1 MPATKEWSAHFKT
14 VQKLSLDYAPIT
26 ITQYESTRTGMRIAV
41 IDQKGPKVNGYFA
54 LATEID
60 DDSGAPHTLEHLC
73 FMGSKSYHYKGFL
86 DKLATRQYS
95 MTNAW
100 TATDQTAY
108 TLDSAGWEAFANML
122 PVYLDHLIVPT
133 LTDSAC
139 YTEVWHIDG
148 TGHDAGVVYSEMQ
161 GVQNL
166 AEERMDLA
174 LRRLMY
180 PEGNGFRYE
189 TGGMMEAL
197 RVLKADRIR
206 EFHKEMYQPKN
217 MRLVIT
223 GEVDHN
229 ELLQIVD
236 NFEDTV
242 LDQVPPIDAPFK
254 RPWVESKA
262 TPKLEKSI
270 LEKVLFPEEDESMGE
285 IFVGFFGPLYS
296 DSLANDALSVL
307 LHYLT
312 GSSIAILENVL
323 VEKEQLC
330 SEVRSQIDFR
340 PDAWVCFGLSA
351 VETGKL
357 ELVEARF
364 IELLKE
370 TANNDFD
377 MAYMHDCLVRL
388 RRKIISK
395 GENAGS
401 FFSDSVIS
409 DHLFGRRS
417 GEDLEPIS
425 TMNAY
430 DELMKWSE
438 HQWRDF
444 MKKWLSDAHHVSV
457 LGIPSQELSAKM
469 MAEEE
474 ERVKTQQMMLGEDG
488 MKKLAEKLKKAQD
501 DNNRPIPD
509 GLLEKFP
516 IPSTDSIHF
525 ITTVTARSGAARRT
539 GRLDNDI
546 QKIVDEDDDGLPL
559 FIHFEHIPSK
569 FVRIRLILCTSSVP
583 VDLKPLLTLYIMNF
597 FTTPVVRNGE
607 RMEFEDVVLE
617 LERQT
622 VAYSAD
628 PLHANPELLSIMF
641 ETEPERYSAIIGWLR
656 AMLFDAIHD
665 PERLY
670 ASLTKILADVPDEK
684 RDGSGMATSVMTMIQ
699 NDHSSALR
707 AQDTLSKSLYLR
719 RMRKLLKDDPDAVIA
734 KFTQLC
740 QTLHKPE
747 NFRIY
752 VAANVEMLPQP
763 VTAWKTLTDGLDMS
777 KPLQA
782 LDDRKA
788 CLSNIG
794 RNPGNTAFI
803 VPIAATDSSFVL
815 VSAKGPDSYDHPD
828 LPALMVAATYL
839 DAVEGPLWATVRG
852 TGLAYGTNWMVAPGL
867 GILKFRI
874 YRSPNAYKAWTVCK
888 DQIERIAC
896 GAIPFD
902 KLMLEGA
909 ISEIVLNMAN
919 DQPTMSTAAANSFTN
934 QVIFGIDKEWNHEML
949 AKVRAV
955 APELVREAMT
965 KYMVPAFKPESCNM
979 IVTCAQIMA
988 QSLEAEFKGDGFAA
1002 EIRPLDSFQDDYGL
1016 KVPEG
1021 REKMGD
1027 DDEDEDESDED
1038 EDESDE
1044 DEDESDEDED
1054 EPVDTP
1060 SSEECSGA

>member
-1 MPATKEWSAHFKT
+1 MPATKERTAHFKT

-26 ITQYESTRTGMRIAV
+26 ITQYESARTGMRIAV

-73 FMGSKSYHYKGFL
+73 FMGSRSYHYKGFL

-108 TLDSAGWEAFANML
+108 TLDTAGWAAFANML

-133 LTDSAC
+133 LTDAAC

-174 LRRLMY
+174 LRRSMY

-223 GEVDHN
+223 GEVDHD

-236 NFEDTV
+236 KFEDTV
-242 LDQVPPIDAPFK
+242 LDQVAPIDAPFK
-254 RPWVESKA
+254 RPWVGSKA
-262 TPKLEKSI
+262 TPKLEKSS
-270 LEKVLFPEEDESMGE
+270 LEKVPFPEEDESMGE

-312 GSSIAILENVL
+312 GSSIAVLENVL

-340 PDAWVCFGLSA
+340 PNAWICFGLSA

-357 ELVEARF
+357 ERVEARF

-370 TANNDFD
+370 IASSDFD

-388 RRKIISK
+388 KRKIISK

-401 FFSDSVIS
+401 FFSDTVIS

-417 GEDLEPIS
+417 GEDLEPVS
-425 TMNAY
+425 TMKAY
-430 DELMKWSE
+430 DELMKWTE
-438 HQWRDF
+438 NQWRDF
-444 MKKWLSDAHHVSV
+444 MKEWLSDAHHVSV
-457 LGIPSQELSAKM
+457 LGVPSQELSAKM
-469 MAEEE
+469 IAEEQ
-474 ERVKTQQMMLGEDG
+474 ERVKMQQTRLGEDG

-509 GLLEKFP
+509 GLLEKFQ

-525 ITTVTARSGAARRT
+525 ITTVTARSGAARHI

-546 QKIVDEDDDGLPL
+546 QKVVDLDDDGSPL
-559 FIHFEHIPSK
+559 FIHFEHIPSN
-569 FVRIRLILCTSSVP
+569 FVRIRLTLGTSSIP
-583 VDLKPLLTLYIMNF
+583 VELKPLLTLYIMNF
-597 FTTPVVRNGE
+597 FTTPVSRDGE

-622 VAYSAD
+622 VAYAAD
-628 PLHANPELLSIMF
+628 SSRANPEMLSIMF
-641 ETEPERYSAIIGWLR
+641 ETEPERYCSIIGWLR

-670 ASLTKILADVPDEK
+670 ASLTKVLADVPDEK
-684 RDGSGMATSVMTMIQ
+684 RDGSGMAASVMSMIQ
-699 NDHSSALR
+699 NSHSSALR
-707 AQDTLSKSLYLR
+707 AQDTLSKALYLR
-719 RMRKLLKDDPDAVIA
+719 RIRKLLKDDPDAVIA

-740 QTLHKPE
+740 HALHKPE

-752 VAANVEMLPQP
+752 VAANVEKLTHP
-763 VTAWKTLTDGLDMS
+763 VTAWKTLTEGLDMS
-777 KPLQA
+777 QPLRG

-788 CLSNIG
+788 CLSDIG
-794 RNPGNTAFI
+794 RNPGAIAFI
-803 VPIAATDSSFVL
+803 VPMAATDSSFGL
-815 VSAKGPDSYDHPD
+815 ISAKGPDSYEHPD

-852 TGLAYGTNWMVAPGL
+852 TGLAYGTNWRVGPTLGL
-867 GILKFRI
+867 LTFRI
-874 YRSPNAYKAWTVCK
+874 YRSPNAYKAWIVCK
-888 DQIERIAC
+888 DQIERIAS

-919 DQPTMSTAAANSFTN
+919 EQPTMSTAATNSFTN
-934 QVIFGIDKEWNHEML
+934 QVIFGIDKDWNHEML
-949 AKVRAV
+949 ARVRAV
-955 APELVREAMT
+955 TPEQVREAMK
-965 KYMVPAFKPESCNM
+965 KYMVPAFKPESCNVV
-979 IVTCAQIMA
+979 ITCAQIMA
-988 QSLEAEFKGDGFAA
+988 QSLEAELRSVGFAP
-1002 EIRPLDSFQDDYGL
+1002 EVRPLDSFQDDYGL
-1016 KVPEG
+1016 KAPEG
-1021 REKMGD
+1021 GEQMDD
-1027 DDEDEDESDED
+1027 DDEDEDDDDEVY
-1038 EDESDE
+1038 
-1044 DEDESDEDED
+1044 DEDED
-1054 EPVDTP
+1054 EPMDTP
-1060 SSEECSGA
+1060 SSENGSGD